1 MGQIKMKKMPTS
13 VISFIQITLL
23 LIANAA
29 RAEKNHYEE
38 ALQAYNRQDIETAY
52 IHLKNALQQ
61 NERYLPAKLLFVK
74 ILIDKLRYEAAE
86 QVLNDVIEQGVDNN
100 LIVSPLGEIILSRG
114 KFEQALTFA
123 DNMELE
129 NKALLVYGHIKAR
142 AYIGLDN
149 LEKAEA
155 EYQSILSNKP
165 NNLDALLGLATVYI
179 YQKNSKKAKAQL
191 IRANDIDSNNEIL
204 WQLKGHL
211 ARSDSQ
217 FDDAINYLIK
227 ANELGPKN
235 IETLRIL
242 IGCYVDIKNFS
253 RANQVADKAL
263 EISKNDP
270 QTTFMKALILQELNQ
285 PELSKK
291 TLTKLSNQL
300 SKVDETY
307 LQSQPQL
314 LLLDAMSSYV
324 QENWVQ
330 AESKFNR
337 YLGQTSS
344 QSDVREIMLLADVYQ
359 QLQVP
364 KDALLL
370 LEKNEK
376 YLISNKQYA
385 LILAGL
391 YLKFNYN
398 FKADYI
404 LSKLRVDYPEDEAV
418 LILSANVLED
428 SGSIKQA
435 LALLENVKVN
445 GSENYQFALA
455 LLSLRTGDFQKSLNY
470 IEPLSDIYPDNVSYH
485 LIMAQ
490 ILIELKQNDKAHSI
504 IENLYLKHPENSE
517 IITSYA
523 LLKFNQ
529 GNLGIA
535 KKVLSDVAVKN
546 KSNNQSAL
554 LLAKVE
560 YKLGNREVAI
570 EELER
575 QARISSTEAVAL
587 NELANIYIFE
597 QNWQVALSVVDR
609 ILRNQRL
616 NVDALFKKAKVLI
629 SLKQLDKSK
638 HLLDLL
644 ISLVKENIPMLMK
657 LSQLQLQVEDISG
670 AEYSQ
675 EKALRLSPNSLP
687 IVIELINIKIKRQK
701 VAEAIELLS
710 YIKETTDPDNVS
722 LSILQGDIFNASN
735 KTLEAFNAYLKA
747 LKQEYNNVSAIRKLY
762 QLSQTESLS
771 VKFTAELSTL
781 VAQNPKLLLHRH
793 LLADHLLQHK
803 HFKKAKHQY
812 LILLKNDIPTIKR
825 ALALNNL
832 AIIYIKDKDFPAALE
847 TSYEALIIAPTMP
860 DIIDTVGWV
869 LVLSDELYL
878 GLSYLRQAY
887 SLSSTSPNIQ
897 YHIAYTLAKLQ
908 RVDEAKELLTK
919 LIDLPADF
927 EEHSLSRQL
936 FNKLSNND

>member
-23 LIANAA
+23 LIANAT
-29 RAEKNHYEE
+29 RAEKNHYEV
-38 ALQAYNRQDIETAY
+38 ALQAYNRQDIETAF

-61 NERYLPAKLLFVK
+61 SERNLPAKLLFVK
-74 ILIDKLRYEAAE
+74 VLIDKLRYEAAE
-86 QVLNDVIEQGVDNN
+86 QELTHLIEQGVDNN
-100 LIVSPLGEIILSRG
+100 LIVSPLGEIFLNRG
-114 KFEQALTFA
+114 EFEQALTFA
-123 DNMELE
+123 DNMELK
-129 NKALLVYGHIKAR
+129 NKGLLVYSHIKAR

-149 LEKAEA
+149 LESAEA
-155 EYQSILSNKP
+155 EYQSILTNKP

-179 YQKNSKKAKAQL
+179 YQKNTQKARAQL
-191 IRANDIDSNNEIL
+191 VKASDIDSNNEIL

-211 ARSDSQ
+211 ARSDGQ
-217 FDDAINYLIK
+217 FDDAISYLIK
-227 ANELGPKN
+227 ANKLGPKN

-242 IGCYVDIKNFS
+242 IGCYVDIKNFVT
-253 RANQVADKAL
+253 ANQVADKVL

-291 TLTKLSNQL
+291 TLAKLSNQL
-300 SKVDETY
+300 SKFDESY
-307 LQSQPQL
+307 LLSQPQL

-324 QENWVQ
+324 QENWIQ
-330 AESKFNR
+330 AESKFNK

-344 QSDVREIMLLADVYQ
+344 QSEVSEIMLLADVYQ
-359 QLQVP
+359 QLQEP
-364 KDALLL
+364 KHALLL

-376 YLISNKQYA
+376 DLIFNKQYA

-391 YLKFNYN
+391 YLKFNQN

-404 LSKLRVDYPEDEAV
+404 LTKLRVDYPEDEAV

-435 LALLENVKVN
+435 LALLENVKIN

-455 LLSLRTGDFQKSLNY
+455 LLSLRTGDFQKSLSH

-485 LIMAQ
+485 LITAQ
-490 ILIELKQNDKAHSI
+490 ILIELKQNDKAHKI
-504 IENLYLKHPENSE
+504 IEKLYSKHPENSE
-517 IITSYA
+517 ISTSYA
-523 LLKFNQ
+523 LLQFNQ
-529 GNLGIA
+529 GNLDIA
-535 KKVLSDVAVKN
+535 KKVLSDIVMKN

-560 YKLGNREVAI
+560 YKLGNKEVAI
-570 EELER
+570 VELER
-575 QARISSTEAVAL
+575 LARISSIKAVAL
-587 NELANIYIFE
+587 TELANIYIFE
-597 QNWQVALSVVDR
+597 QNWQDALSVVDR

-616 NVDALFKKAKVLI
+616 NVEALFKKAKVLI
-629 SLKQLDKSK
+629 SLKQLDESK
-638 HLLDLL
+638 HQLDLL
-644 ISLVKENIPMLMK
+644 VALVNENVPLLMK

-687 IVIELINIKIKRQK
+687 IVIELIKIKIKRKK
-701 VAEAIELLS
+701 VAEASELLS
-710 YIKETTDPDNVS
+710 YIKQTTHPDNIN

-747 LKQEYNNVSAIRKLY
+747 LKQEYNNVSVIRKLY
-762 QLSQTESLS
+762 QISQTESLS
-771 VKFTAELSTL
+771 VKFIAELSTL
-781 VAQNPKLLLHRH
+781 VTQNPELLLHRH

-812 LILLKNDIPTIKR
+812 LILLKNNIPTIKR

-832 AIIYIKDKDFPAALE
+832 ATIYIRDKDFSAALE
-847 TSYEALIIAPTMP
+847 TSNEALIIAPTMP
-860 DIIDTVGWV
+860 DIIDTVGWA

-878 GLSYLRQAY
+878 GLSYLRQAF
-887 SLSSTSPNIQ
+887 SLSSTSTDIQ
-897 YHIAYTLAKLQ
+897 YHIAYTLAKLH
-908 RVDEAKELLTK
+908 RIDEAKELLTK
-919 LIDLPADF
+919 LIALPADF
-927 EEHSLSRQL
+927 EEYSLSRQL